1 MLDMYKSW
9 EKEKRMGKKKTYKK
23 SLGEQQLKERLFASW
38 FIRTFVQYIEYNVSS
53 YRGKSKN
60 QIK

>member
-1 MLDMYKSW
+1 MCVSH
-9 EKEKRMGKKKTYKK
+9 ERKKKGCVQKTHQK
-23 SLGEQQLKERLFASW
+23 SLGEKQLKESLLIDLLEPF
-38 FIRTFVQYIEYNVSS
+38 FQYIEYNVPS